1 MTGRVWQGFTSIH
14 TNIHYIMQPFIIFT
28 SRVHTRATGTASTS
42 ILITTSGVI
51 LLCHAFTV
59 LSTRGACHHEA
70 ACRGCIATPRAPT
83 HPPAPPEGA
92 LAPDGA
98 CHLPTGL
105 PMTDGPVCVCMT
117 FLWYFIPVYCTA
129 RSVLGALEAPATRG
143 PLPRVL

>member
-1 MTGRVWQGFTSIH
+1 M
-14 TNIHYIMQPFIIFT
+14 
-28 SRVHTRATGTASTS
+28 
-42 ILITTSGVI
+42 
-51 LLCHAFTV
+51 LLLLLRHAFVV
-59 LSTRGACHHEA
+59 LSTERVRGRLPP
-70 ACRGCIATPRAPT
+70 RGRLQRAFW
-83 HPPAPPEGA
+83 PPDGADPPSGAPEGA

-143 PLPRVL
+143 RSGALVKDYL